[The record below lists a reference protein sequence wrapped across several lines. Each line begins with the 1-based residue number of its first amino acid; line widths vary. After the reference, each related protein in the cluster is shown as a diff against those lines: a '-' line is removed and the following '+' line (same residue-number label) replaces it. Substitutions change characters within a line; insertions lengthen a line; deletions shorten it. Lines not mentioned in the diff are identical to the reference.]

1 MAESEAFDALFK
13 QAVAST
19 VSSRRYEMLVSDE
32 MSDPDEVQSILEEEQ
47 GVLMQDNNCKLLYTE
62 NPLRIYANGE
72 WLDEVNVIE
81 AEVLKRLSDGE
92 ALDWAFLNNLV
103 NDTEDP
109 ESTMELL
116 LDSICNWLDDG
127 WVLIE

>member
-1 MAESEAFDALFK
+1 MCIRDSRNTFRFLSHIINFRYNFSSSSK
-13 QAVAST
+13 QGIN
-19 VSSRRYEMLVSDE
+19 
-32 MSDPDEVQSILEEEQ
+32 QFFNI
-47 GVLMQDNNCKLLYTE
+47 
-62 NPLRIYANGE
+62 
-72 WLDEVNVIE
+72 WLDGSLPIFPIFPRTFANPVSYTH
-81 AEVLKRLSDGE
+81 LLSDGE

>member
-1 MAESEAFDALFK
+1 MNALFK

-32 MSDPDEVQSILEEEQ
+32 MSDPDDVRSILEEEQ
-47 GVLMQDNNCKLLYTE
+47 GVLMQDNNCKLLT
-62 NPLRIYANGE
+62 PKIHSAFMLMDE

-92 ALDWAFLNNLV
+92 TLDWVFLK
-103 NDTEDP
+103 
-109 ESTMELL
+109 
-116 LDSICNWLDDG
+116 
-127 WVLIE
+127 

>member
-1 MAESEAFDALFK
+1 M
-13 QAVAST
+13 
-19 VSSRRYEMLVSDE
+19 
-32 MSDPDEVQSILEEEQ
+32 
-47 GVLMQDNNCKLLYTE
+47 
-62 NPLRIYANGE
+62 
-72 WLDEVNVIE
+72 NVIE

-109 ESTMELL
+109 ASTMELL